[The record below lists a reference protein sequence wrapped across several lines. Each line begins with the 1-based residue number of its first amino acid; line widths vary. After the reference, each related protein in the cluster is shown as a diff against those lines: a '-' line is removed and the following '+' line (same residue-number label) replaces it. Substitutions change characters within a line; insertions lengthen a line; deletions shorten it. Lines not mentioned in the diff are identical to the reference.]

1 LRFYAYFKES
11 VTESRIE
18 NYRIR
23 KITIMYFLEDH
34 TLMISEPREENSG
47 VPQGKFLKRR
57 QVLREDGSGL
67 AFLPTDFRVGTD
79 VTILGR

>member
-1 LRFYAYFKES
+1 
-11 VTESRIE
+11 
-18 NYRIR
+18 
-23 KITIMYFLEDH
+23 MYFLEDH

-67 AFLPTDFRVGTD
+67 ALLPTDFRVGTD
-79 VTILGR
+79 V